1 MEALTNIGGRRFALT
16 LLCVLL
22 TTCLVYAGKI
32 DGSIYRDVLVMTAG
46 AYIAGNTIQKIKGAG
61 NA

>member
-1 MEALTNIGGRRFALT
+1 MAFITNIGGRRFALT
-16 LLCVLL
+16 LICVLL
-22 TTCLVYAGKI
+22 TAWLVYESKI
-32 DGSIYRDVLVMTAG
+32 DGNIYRDVLVMTAG